1 MAVKR
6 CGAKTRSGGKCGQA
20 AGLGTDHL
28 GHGKCKWHGGA
39 SPSGR
44 KAAGRERA
52 LTFARGALGAEVPGS
67 PVDAM
72 EEAVRLSRGLVAFYR
87 FELATAAAPAKGRKS
102 PDLVRIAELAQPYTE
117 AIRLERDVAKAALD
131 AGVAERRQRLAER
144 QAQLLAAA
152 LADGLA
158 EAFGELATPE
168 RRTPF
173 AAVVERRLLV
183 LEAEADDVLEG
194 RELPMAAA

>member
-28 GHGKCKWHGGA
+28 GHGRCKWHGGA
-39 SPSGR
+39 SPAGR
-44 KAAGRERA
+44 KAANREAA
-52 LTFARGALGAEVPGS
+52 LTFARGALGADVPAS

-72 EEAVRLSRGLVAFYR
+72 EESVRLAAGLIAYYR
-87 FELATAAAPAKGRKS
+87 HQLADAAAKRGG
-102 PDLVRIAELAQPYTE
+102 PDTARIAELVGPYTD
-117 AIRLERDVAKAALD
+117 AIRLEKDVSSAALH

-144 QAQLLAAA
+144 EAELFAQAI
-152 LADGLA
+152 ADGLR

-168 RRTPF
+168 RRALF
-173 AAVVERRLLV
+173 ADVVERRLLV
-183 LEAEADDVLEG
+183 LEGSADDVLEG
-194 RELPMAAA
+194 RVLPAAA